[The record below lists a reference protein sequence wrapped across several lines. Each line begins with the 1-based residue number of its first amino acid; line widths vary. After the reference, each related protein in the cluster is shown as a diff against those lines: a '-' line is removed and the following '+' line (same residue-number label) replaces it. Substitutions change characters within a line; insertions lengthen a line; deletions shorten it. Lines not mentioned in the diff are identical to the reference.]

1 MALVRL
7 IDALRTRPRLTAGLA
22 LAGLALLVLWD
33 ALLLDKH
40 KAHSAMENLPGWW
53 SLFGLAG
60 CAVLIIFS
68 KWLVGRIV
76 TTGEDYYE

>member
-1 MALVRL
+1 MVLVRL
-7 IDALRTRPRLTAGLA
+7 IEALRSRPLLMMRLAV
-22 LAGLALLVLWD
+22 AGLALLVLWD
-33 ALLLDKH
+33 ALLLDKY
-40 KAHSAMENLPGWW
+40 KAHTALEKLPGWW

>member
-1 MALVRL
+1 MVLVRL
-7 IDALRTRPRLTAGLA
+7 IEALRRRPLLLMRLAV
-22 LAGLALLVLWD
+22 AGLALLVLWD
-33 ALLLDKH
+33 ALLLDKY
-40 KAHSAMENLPGWW
+40 KAHTALEKLPGWW